1 MSLDFMRQHQ
11 NCGWLYEIEQL
22 KSRQKA
28 DELQVWTEAC
38 ERSSYWL
45 ANVKTKRHKQDVA
58 HVQSGFID
66 PPSVERARTGGS
78 AAHVWDLLLFVVG
91 SIPAVS

>member
-1 MSLDFMRQHQ
+1 MRLHQ
-11 NCGWLYEIEQL
+11 NCGRLYEIEQL

-45 ANVKTKRHKQDVA
+45 ANVNTIRTLLMCSLDLSI
-58 HVQSGFID
+58 SGL
-66 PPSVERARTGGS
+66 PP
-78 AAHVWDLLLFVVG
+78 
-91 SIPAVS
+91 PPP

>member
-1 MSLDFMRQHQ
+1 MRQHQ
-11 NCGWLYEIEQL
+11 NCGRLYEIEQL

-45 ANVKTKRHKQDVA
+45 ANVKKKDTIRTLLMCSLDLSI
-58 HVQSGFID
+58 SG
-66 PPSVERARTGGS
+66 PP
-78 AAHVWDLLLFVVG
+78 
-91 SIPAVS
+91 